1 VSFNVVVIDY
11 GMGNLKSVQRGLEKV
26 GANVIISSQA
36 DEIVNADRLL
46 LPGVGAF
53 KEGMT
58 ELTKQ
63 GVIEAIHTFVNS
75 GKPLLGICLGMQMFL
90 DSSEEHGGYTGLGL
104 IPGHVQ
110 AIPQFENEKLQR
122 KIPHIGWTNLIAHG
136 EYSGW
141 SNTCLSQ
148 VQPDDYFYF
157 VHSFM
162 AKPSDNKHY
171 LAVSHYEG
179 LEITAAINKE
189 NVTGLQFH
197 PEKSGEAGLKI
208 LKSFVE
214 ST

>member
-1 VSFNVVVIDY
+1 MSFNVVVIDY

-90 DSSEEHGGYTGLGL
+90 DSSEEHGAHAGFGL

-110 AIPQFENEKLQR
+110 AIPQFENEQLQR
-122 KIPHIGWTNLIAHG
+122 KIPHIGWTNLIAHD

-148 VQPDDYFYF
+148 V
-157 VHSFM
+157 
-162 AKPSDNKHY
+162 
-171 LAVSHYEG
+171 
-179 LEITAAINKE
+179 
-189 NVTGLQFH
+189 
-197 PEKSGEAGLKI
+197 
-208 LKSFVE
+208 
-214 ST
+214 